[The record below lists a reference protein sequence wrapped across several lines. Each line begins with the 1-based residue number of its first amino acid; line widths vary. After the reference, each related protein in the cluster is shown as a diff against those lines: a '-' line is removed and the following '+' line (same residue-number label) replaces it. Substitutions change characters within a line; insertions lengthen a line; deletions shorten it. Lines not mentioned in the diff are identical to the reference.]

1 MTPRFSTH
9 YSSTD
14 RLSNPRGACALLIA
28 CFAWLCLAAS
38 AAAAP
43 GDVDPLDL
51 SIMGAYVTDSFI
63 NATVVQPDGKTII
76 AGSFIR
82 VLGVEDEN
90 IARINA
96 DGTLDGDFIQFRF
109 TGVAG
114 TVNSVAL
121 QADGKILLGGEFTY
135 VLVSG
140 RNNVARL
147 NANGR
152 LDTGFNPDANGVVH
166 SVVVQ
171 ADGKIL
177 LGGEFSTVGGTPRQ
191 GLARLNADGT
201 LDAGFNPDVNAYVHS
216 VVVQAD
222 GSILLGGLFSTV
234 GGTTRYSIARV
245 DAAGALDTGFNPN
258 VVGVVNSIAVQAD
271 GSILLGG
278 DITTVGGIERPYFA
292 RVNANGTLDAG
303 FNPIPI
309 GDVTSVAVQADGKIL
324 LGGRFFEV
332 SGITRVGLARLDAD
346 GTLDAGFNPDLNSYV
361 HSVVV
366 QADGRILLGGEF
378 TTVGGATRN
387 SFARLL
393 NDPATQT
400 LSTPDATQVTWTR
413 GGSSPEVSLVTFE
426 QSTDSG
432 ASWTPLGS
440 GTRIGSTP
448 NWQLTGLALTGSGQL
463 RARGRT
469 SGGYQ
474 NGSSGLVEQVT
485 SFVFAP
491 EIAVSGNSVD
501 IADGD
506 TTPDP
511 ADQTDFGDVNIV
523 SATLVRTF
531 TIANHGNVDLT
542 LGTVTVSGTHAAD
555 FTVSLQPASPV
566 APNGSTSFQVSFDPR
581 ALGLREAT
589 LSIGNNDPDE
599 NPFDFSIQGTG
610 TGTAIVP
617 DAPLILSAMPLDQAA
632 RISFNAPGSDGGSA
646 ILDYSASCTPGPIS
660 TTQNAVV
667 IDVGGLTNNV
677 AYRCSVRARNAV
689 GMGAPSGELSVIPGS
704 SGSNADLSIT
714 KTNGVTFVN
723 GGAVVDYTITV
734 TNPGPA
740 AVIGAR
746 VEDEIGAGTD
756 FSAAVWT
763 CTPLNNAACPSPA
776 SGSGSL
782 DAMVDLPATSSV
794 QFVFGALPN
803 AGSETPISNIASVT
817 PPAAIS
823 DANLNNNVAMDGS
836 DVRGIF
842 RNGFE

>member
-1 MTPRFSTH
+1 M
-9 YSSTD
+9 
-14 RLSNPRGACALLIA
+14 A

-51 SIMGAYVTDSFI
+51 SILTYGGDSFI

-76 AGSFIR
+76 AGRFDG
-82 VLGVEDEN
+82 VLGVEDQN

-96 DGTLDGDFIQFRF
+96 DGTRDGDFIQFRF

-121 QADGKILLGGEFTY
+121 QADGKILLGGDFTY

-140 RNNVARL
+140 RNNIARL

-191 GLARLNADGT
+191 GLARVNADGT
-201 LDAGFNPDVNAYVHS
+201 LDAGFNPDVDAYVHS
-216 VVVQAD
+216 MVVQAD
-222 GSILLGGLFSTV
+222 GKILLGGLFNTV
-234 GGTTRYSIARV
+234 GGTTRHSIARV
-245 DAAGALDTGFNPN
+245 DAAGALDTGFNP
-258 VVGVVNSIAVQAD
+258 SA
-271 GSILLGG
+271 S
-278 DITTVGGIERPYFA
+278 
-292 RVNANGTLDAG
+292 GT
-303 FNPIPI
+303 
-309 GDVTSVAVQADGKIL
+309 VTSVA
-324 LGGRFFEV
+324 
-332 SGITRVGLARLDAD
+332 
-346 GTLDAGFNPDLNSYV
+346 
-361 HSVVV
+361 V

-378 TTVGGATRN
+378 TTVGGTPRN

-485 SFVFAP
+485 SFAFAP

-506 TTPDP
+506 ATPDP
-511 ADQTDFGDVNIV
+511 ADHTDVGDVNIV
-523 SATLVRTF
+523 NATLVRTF
-531 TIANHGNVDLT
+531 TIANRGNVDLT

-660 TTQNAVV
+660 TTLNAVI

-704 SGSNADLSIT
+704 SGSSADLSIT

-723 GGAVVDYTITV
+723 GGAVVEYTITV

-746 VEDEIGAGTD
+746 VEDAIGAGTD

-776 SGSGSL
+776 NGSGSL

-823 DANLNNNVAMDGS
+823 DANLNNNVALDGP

>member
-1 MTPRFSTH
+1 M
-9 YSSTD
+9 
-14 RLSNPRGACALLIA
+14 A

-51 SIMGAYVTDSFI
+51 SILTYGGDSFI

-76 AGSFIR
+76 AGRFDG
-82 VLGVEDEN
+82 VLGVEDQN

-96 DGTLDGDFIQFRF
+96 DGTRDGDFIQFRF

-121 QADGKILLGGEFTY
+121 QADGKILLGGDFTY

-140 RNNVARL
+140 RNNIARL

-152 LDTGFNPDANGVVH
+152 LDTGFNPDANGDVH

-201 LDAGFNPDVNAYVHS
+201 LDAGFNPDVDAYVHS
-216 VVVQAD
+216 MVVQAD
-222 GSILLGGLFSTV
+222 GKILLGGLFNTV
-234 GGTTRYSIARV
+234 GGTTRHSIARV
-245 DAAGALDTGFNPN
+245 DAAGALDTGFNP
-258 VVGVVNSIAVQAD
+258 SA
-271 GSILLGG
+271 S
-278 DITTVGGIERPYFA
+278 
-292 RVNANGTLDAG
+292 GT
-303 FNPIPI
+303 
-309 GDVTSVAVQADGKIL
+309 VTSVAVQADGRIL
-324 LGGRFFEV
+324 LGGNLTSVGGSPRAY
-332 SGITRVGLARLDAD
+332 IARVNAN

-366 QADGRILLGGEF
+366 QTDGRILLGGEF
-378 TTVGGATRN
+378 TTVGGTPRN

-485 SFVFAP
+485 SFAFAP

-506 TTPDP
+506 ATPDP
-511 ADQTDFGDVNIV
+511 ADHTDVGDVNIV
-523 SATLVRTF
+523 NATLVRTF

-660 TTQNAVV
+660 TTLNAVI

-704 SGSNADLSIT
+704 SGSSADLSIT

-723 GGAVVDYTITV
+723 GGAVVEYTITV

-746 VEDEIGAGTD
+746 VEDAIGAGTD

-776 SGSGSL
+776 NGSGSL

-823 DANLNNNVAMDGS
+823 DANLNNNVALDGP

>member
-1 MTPRFSTH
+1 M
-9 YSSTD
+9 
-14 RLSNPRGACALLIA
+14 LIA
-28 CFAWLCLAAS
+28 CFAWLCLPAS

-51 SIMGAYVTDSFI
+51 SIMGADVTDSFI

-114 TVNSVAL
+114 TVNSVAQ
-121 QADGKILLGGEFTY
+121 QADGKILLGGEFTF

-177 LGGEFSTVGGTPRQ
+177 LGGEFSTVGGIPRQ

-201 LDAGFNPDVNAYVHS
+201 LDAGFNPDVNYMVRS

-222 GSILLGGLFSTV
+222 GKILLGGLFSTV

-245 DAAGALDTGFNPN
+245 DAAGALDTGFNPS
-258 VVGVVNSIAVQAD
+258 VVGVVHSIAVQAD

-278 DITTVGGIERPYFA
+278 
-292 RVNANGTLDAG
+292 
-303 FNPIPI
+303 
-309 GDVTSVAVQADGKIL
+309 
-324 LGGRFFEV
+324 RFIEV

-346 GTLDAGFNPDLNSYV
+346 GTLDAGFNPNVEGNV

-378 TTVGGATRN
+378 TTVGGAARN

-511 ADQTDFGDVNIV
+511 ADHTDFGDVNIV

-704 SGSNADLSIT
+704 SGSSADLSIT

-746 VEDEIGAGTD
+746 VEDAIGAGTD

-776 SGSGSL
+776 NGSGSL

>member
-1 MTPRFSTH
+1 M
-9 YSSTD
+9 
-14 RLSNPRGACALLIA
+14 A
-28 CFAWLCLAAS
+28 CFAWLCLAAP
-38 AAAAP
+38 ATAAP

-51 SIMGAYVTDSFI
+51 SIMGWIFTDSFI

-76 AGSFIR
+76 AGYF
-82 VLGVEDEN
+82 VHMLGEDFEN

-96 DGTLDGDFIQFRF
+96 DGTLDGDFTQFAYY
-109 TGVAG
+109 GVNG

-121 QADGKILLGGEFTY
+121 QADGKILVGGDFTSVLGG
-135 VLVSG
+135 L
-140 RNNVARL
+140 RNNIARL

-152 LDTGFNPDANGVVH
+152 LDTDFNPDANGIVH

-201 LDAGFNPDVNAYVHS
+201 LDAGFNPDVDYIVHS
-216 VVVQAD
+216 MVVQAD
-222 GSILLGGLFSTV
+222 GKILFGGFFFTV
-234 GGTTRYSIARV
+234 GGTERNSIARV
-245 DAAGALDTGFNPN
+245 DAAGALDTGFNPSVN
-258 VVGVVNSIAVQAD
+258 GVVTSMEVQED
-271 GSILLGG
+271 GMILLGG
-278 DITTVGGIERPYFA
+278 NINSVGGIERPYFA

-303 FNPIPI
+303 FINPIP
-309 GDVTSVAVQADGKIL
+309 GGAVNSVAVQADGKIL
-324 LGGRFFEV
+324 LGGEFYYA
-332 SGITRVGLARLDAD
+332 GGMITRVGLARLDAD
-346 GTLDAGFNPDLNSYV
+346 GTLDAGFNPDLNNVV
-361 HSVVV
+361 HSVMV
-366 QADGRILLGGEF
+366 QTDGRILIGGEF
-378 TTVGGATRN
+378 TTVGGTPRN

-491 EIAVSGNSVD
+491 GIAVSGNSVD

-506 TTPDP
+506 TTPDS
-511 ADQTDFGDVNIV
+511 ADHTDFGDVNIV

-566 APNGSTSFQVSFDPR
+566 APNASTSFQVSFDPR

-704 SGSNADLSIT
+704 SGSSADLSIT
-714 KTNGVTFVN
+714 KTNGVTFVY

-746 VEDEIGAGTD
+746 VEDAIGAGTD

-776 SGSGSL
+776 NGSGSL

-823 DANLNNNVAMDGS
+823 DANLNNNVALDGP